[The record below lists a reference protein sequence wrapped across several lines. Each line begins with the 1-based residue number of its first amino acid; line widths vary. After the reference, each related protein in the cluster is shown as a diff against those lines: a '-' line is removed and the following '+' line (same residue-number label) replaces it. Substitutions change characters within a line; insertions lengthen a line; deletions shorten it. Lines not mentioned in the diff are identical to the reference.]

1 MNEFKSEFNTLGY
14 IIKKSV
20 KLLLVA
26 HSRPDGDTIGSVL
39 AMKEYLE
46 DSGKIVDIACFDP
59 FPSYLEKIALV
70 SFSHPDQIDIKSYD
84 SVIACDSADRGFD
97 KIKSL
102 LSENQA
108 TAIIDHHPEL
118 LTDGDVNIIDPSF
131 SSTCEIIYD
140 YFNFANIKITKTIAT
155 YLMLGISYDTGN
167 FQHSNTSSRI
177 IKIASD
183 LMKKGASLDK
193 IAKVIFANKKI
204 ATLKLWGKA
213 FEKARINPK
222 NGMIVSVITQKNI
235 QEFNA
240 SPEDIGQLSSIL
252 NTVPGTKFSLVLY
265 ERGNNIIK
273 GSFRSEEYKGADVSA
288 IARQF
293 GGGGHKLA
301 SAFEIR
307 GKIIET
313 TNGWKIV

>member
-1 MNEFKSEFNTLGY
+1 MHKFKSEFNTLSY
-14 IIKKSV
+14 IIKKSA

-26 HSRPDGDTIGSVL
+26 HSRPDGDTIGAVL

-46 DSGKIVDIACFDP
+46 DEGKIADIACYDP
-59 FPSYLEKIALV
+59 FPYYLKKIAPV
-70 SFSHPDQIDIKSYD
+70 NFNYPDQIDIKSYD
-84 SVIACDSADRGFD
+84 SIISCDSADRGFD
-97 KIKSL
+97 KIKEL
-102 LSENQA
+102 LSEKQA
-108 TAIIDHHPEL
+108 TAIIDHHPNL
-118 LTDGDVNIIDPSF
+118 LTQSDVNIIDPSF

-167 FQHSNTSSRI
+167 FQHNNTSSRI

-183 LMKKGASLDK
+183 LMSKGASLDK
-193 IAKVIFANKKI
+193 IAKAIFANKKI
-204 ATLKLWGKA
+204 TTLKLWGKA

-222 NGMIVSVITQKNI
+222 NGMIVSVLTQKDI
-235 QEFNA
+235 QECNA
-240 SPEDIGQLSSIL
+240 TSEDIGQLVSIL
-252 NTVPGTKFSLVLY
+252 NTVPGTRFSLVLY
-265 ERGNNIIK
+265 ERGGNIIK
-273 GSFRSEEYKGADVSA
+273 GSLRSEEYKGADVSA

-313 TNGWKIV
+313 TNGWKII